1 MRAFEEPA
9 QVTPPDPAE
18 RVVPPISGAESGGS
32 RASGEAGRIREPSAA
47 ERLVLPPSGAASADP
62 PVLSESSQASPPN
75 AAEKAV
81 SAPLISVPEG
91 PDAPNAGSAGATAPS
106 LPSSLADPQFQR
118 LLATVREARPKD
130 DLAGIERAWQF
141 AARHHAGQKRASGD
155 AYLSHPLAV
164 AQLLAEMRMDPV
176 TIQTGLLHDI
186 VEDTAVTSD
195 ELRKTFGEEVAAC
208 VDGVTKLNKIDFTS
222 AEDRQSENYRKMLLA
237 MVKDIRVIIVKLAD
251 RLHNMR
257 TLDALPPVRRERIA
271 RETLDIYAPIAHRLG
286 MGKIRGELEDLS
298 FTHMEPEAAAEIS
311 HTIEGQRA
319 DNEKY
324 LEKMRSTV
332 EAELRREGIP
342 ARVQAR
348 VKRAFSVYQKL
359 KRQKITLD
367 QVYDLMGLRI
377 VTDSVKN
384 CYGALGVIH
393 NEWRP
398 VPGRI
403 KDFIAIPRPNLYQSL
418 HTSVVGPEGRHF
430 EIQIRTEEMHRIA
443 EEGIA
448 AHWKYKEGKR
458 GVQDDQRVAW
468 LRQLVEWQQD
478 MRNPG
483 DFDSTLRLDLYSEEV
498 YCFTPKGRVVAL
510 PAGSSPVDFAYAV
523 HSEIG
528 NTCTGAKVNGRI
540 VQLKYAL
547 RNGDVVD
554 ILTTPGHQPSKDWL
568 GIVKTSRARNRIKHV
583 INAGERER
591 AIEIGQKYLEKEA
604 RRLGTQM
611 SKIRD
616 EALDRVAGEYGLGKA
631 EDLYAALGYGKF
643 SARQVLQKAVP
654 ELSLEEA
661 PAPAAPAPEAPAPS
675 RRDGSA
681 KPDDDAIK
689 VHGIEDLMV
698 YRAKCCNPIRGDAIV
713 GYVTRGKGV
722 AVHTRLCPNVQ
733 NLMYDAERKIDVE
746 WARNVDE
753 TFPVRVVV
761 HTDDRPG
768 LLHQITSA
776 IADEKINVRSLEAR
790 TDFNQSTD
798 AAVVE
803 MTVEV
808 RDKKQLEK
816 LCTAMRRISGIR
828 DVERTHQS

>member
-1 MRAFEEPA
+1 MNVSSVPGFESAPEPSPLPA
-9 QVTPPDPAE
+9 PQVT
-18 RVVPPISGAESGGS
+18 
-32 RASGEAGRIREPSAA
+32 
-47 ERLVLPPSGAASADP
+47 SADP
-62 PVLSESSQASPPN
+62 DFEH
-75 AAEKAV
+75 
-81 SAPLISVPEG
+81 
-91 PDAPNAGSAGATAPS
+91 
-106 LPSSLADPQFQR
+106 

-130 DLAGIERAWQF
+130 DLSGIEKAWQF
-141 AARHHAGQKRASGD
+141 AARNHAGQRRASGEP
-155 AYLSHPLAV
+155 YLSHPLAV

-186 VEDTAVTSD
+186 VEDTEVSRED
-195 ELRKTFGEEVAAC
+195 LKKMFGDEVAAC

-237 MVKDIRVIIVKLAD
+237 MVNDIRVIIVKLAD

-257 TLDALPPVRRERIA
+257 TLGALPPERRVRIA
-271 RETLDIYAPIAHRLG
+271 RETLEIYAPIAHRLG
-286 MGKIRGELEDLS
+286 MGRVRGELEDLS
-298 FTHMEPEAAAEIS
+298 FAHMEPEEAEEIS
-311 HTIEGQRA
+311 RTIEGQRVE
-319 DNEKY
+319 NEKY
-324 LEKMRSTV
+324 LERMRSTV
-332 EAELRREGIP
+332 ESELRREGIP
-342 ARVQAR
+342 ARVQSR

-483 DFDSTLRLDLYSEEV
+483 DFDSTLRLDLYAEEV

-510 PAGSSPVDFAYAV
+510 PAGSTPVDFAYAV
-523 HSEIG
+523 HSEVG
-528 NTCTGAKVNGRI
+528 NTCTGAKINGRI
-540 VQLKYAL
+540 VQLKYTL
-547 RNGDVVD
+547 RNGDIVD
-554 ILTTPGHQPSKDWL
+554 ILTTAGHQPSKDWL

-583 INAGERER
+583 INASERER

-604 RRLGTQM
+604 RRLGTRM
-611 SKIRD
+611 ANIRA
-616 EALDRVAGEYGLGKA
+616 EELERVAGEYGLGKT

-643 SARQVLQKAVP
+643 SARQVLQKAAP
-654 ELSLEEA
+654 ELVPVEG
-661 PAPAAPAPEAPAPS
+661 APAAPAAEPAPQ
-675 RRDGSA
+675 RRDGTREGT
-681 KPDDDAIK
+681 DDDAIK
-689 VHGIEDLMV
+689 VHGIDDLMV

-733 NLMYDAERKIDVE
+733 NLMYDSERKIDVE
-746 WARNVDE
+746 WTRNVEE
-753 TFPVRVVV
+753 TFPVRIVV

-768 LLHQITSA
+768 LLHQLTSA
-776 IADEKINVRSLEAR
+776 LADEKINVRSLEAR
-790 TDFNQSTD
+790 TDFSQSTD
-798 AAVVE
+798 AAIVE

>member
-1 MRAFEEPA
+1 MNVSSVPGLESAPEP
-9 QVTPPDPAE
+9 TPPPLPVDPGFE
-18 RVVPPISGAESGGS
+18 
-32 RASGEAGRIREPSAA
+32 
-47 ERLVLPPSGAASADP
+47 
-62 PVLSESSQASPPN
+62 
-75 AAEKAV
+75 
-81 SAPLISVPEG
+81 
-91 PDAPNAGSAGATAPS
+91 
-106 LPSSLADPQFQR
+106 R
-118 LLATVREARPKD
+118 LLATVREFRPKD
-130 DLAGIERAWQF
+130 DLAGIEKAWQF
-141 AARHHAGQKRASGD
+141 AASNHAGQKRASGEP
-155 AYLSHPLAV
+155 YLSHPLAV

-186 VEDTAVTSD
+186 VEDTAVSAQ
-195 ELRKTFGEEVAAC
+195 ELRKIFGEEVAAC

-222 AEDRQSENYRKMLLA
+222 AEDRQSENYRKLLLA

-257 TLDALPPVRRERIA
+257 TLGALPLERRQRIA
-271 RETLDIYAPIAHRLG
+271 RETLEIYAPIAHRLG
-286 MGKIRGELEDLS
+286 MGKVRGELEDLA
-298 FTHMEPEAAAEIS
+298 FLHMEPEAAAEIS
-311 HTIEGQRA
+311 RTIEGQRA

-332 EAELRREGIP
+332 ESELRREGIP

-483 DFDSTLRLDLYSEEV
+483 DFDSTLRLDLYAEEV

-510 PAGSSPVDFAYAV
+510 PAGSTPVDFAYAV
-523 HSEIG
+523 HSEVG

-540 VQLKYAL
+540 VQLKYTL

-554 ILTTPGHQPSKDWL
+554 ILTTAGHQPSKDWL
-568 GIVKTSRARNRIKHV
+568 GLVKTSRARNRIKHI
-583 INAGERER
+583 INASERER

-611 SKIRD
+611 ARIRG
-616 EALDRVAGEYGLGKA
+616 EELDRVANEYGLGKT

-643 SARQVLQKAVP
+643 SARQVLQKAAPELVP
-654 ELSLEEA
+654 EENSPVVPVAEPT
-661 PAPAAPAPEAPAPS
+661 PAL
-675 RRDGSA
+675 RREGSVS
-681 KPDDDAIK
+681 DDDAIK
-689 VHGIEDLMV
+689 VHGIDDLMV

-733 NLMYDAERKIDVE
+733 NLMYDSERKIDVE
-746 WARNVDE
+746 WTRNVEE

-790 TDFNQSTD
+790 TDFSQSTD
-798 AAVVE
+798 AAIVE